1 MIPRRLIYLLMIVAV
16 GAPVLFGISQ
26 SPSRMVSA
34 ERMYSVMES
43 VSFAP
48 GEVAMVWLD
57 FGPNT
62 IAENEPQAAV
72 IIEHLFRRRV
82 PVVLLSQYQQSEGF
96 LRRIPQEISERL
108 EREFPGEQWRYGE
121 AWINAG
127 YKPGAAIFIQALVNA
142 PDISKF
148 LGRDVSGMPITH
160 YPKFASI
167 GGVERVKLVAEVT
180 GLVGVFDTVVQFFQK
195 KGYRPTLVHG
205 CTSITIPEAYIFLDS
220 GQLNGLLEGIAGA
233 AWYSEVLRK
242 NFPLSDNSKLLV
254 TNTALSAAHIMIIM
268 LIIAGNVGQ
277 WLVPVLV
284 RRRKQM
290 ISSAKGEDPRE

>member
-1 MIPRRLIYLLMIVAV
+1 VVPRRLIYLLMIIAV
-16 GAPVLFGISQ
+16 GAPVLFGVSRQ
-26 SPSRMVSA
+26 PSRMVSA
-34 ERMYSVMES
+34 ERMYSVIEG
-43 VSFAP
+43 VDFKP

-62 IAENEPQAAV
+62 IAENEPQALV

-96 LRRIPQEISERL
+96 MRSIPQEVAVRL
-108 EREFPGEQWRYGE
+108 EREFPGEHWRYGE

-142 PDISKF
+142 PDLSKF
-148 LGRDVSGMPITH
+148 LGRDVTGMPITH
-160 YPKFASI
+160 YPRFASI
-167 GGVERVKLVAEVT
+167 GSVERVKLVAEVT

-195 KGYRPTLVHG
+195 RGYRPTLVHG

-233 AWYSEVLRK
+233 AWYSEVLRER
-242 NFPLSDNSKLLV
+242 FPQSDNSKLLV
-254 TNTALSAAHIMIIM
+254 TNTALSAAHIMIIL
-268 LIIAGNVGQ
+268 LIVIGNLGP
-277 WLVPVLV
+277 LLA
-284 RRRKQM
+284 RFKR
-290 ISSAKGEDPRE
+290 SSNG